1 MTRIVAAGF
10 ASLLLSLPP
19 PAIAAVVDSAP
30 GGFTL
35 RLEAVTAAA
44 PGRTWDSL
52 LRIGEWWSGAHTYSG
67 RAANMTLELR
77 AGGCFCERWPGG
89 EIEHM
94 RVALAW
100 PEKRQLVMRDGEDFV
115 VIDDH
120 LVMVDKNWWQGLEG
134 YHINGLH
141 YSVSDC
147 DIVKVLRPR
156 HISNTLLKDAPSNKF
171 HIIYEEKVETEAE
184 KQLKELQKQIQTL
197 TKQADKLGEEI
208 WKGKL

>member
-1 MTRIVAAGF
+1 MTRSVAAGF

-100 PEKRQLVMRDGEDFV
+100 PEKRQLVMSGGLGPLLWKGASGALAIRISPEG
-115 VIDDH
+115 
-120 LVMVDKNWWQGLEG
+120 QGSRITWEYRVSG
-134 YHINGLH
+134 YDPAGL
-141 YSVSDC
+141 
-147 DIVKVLRPR
+147 
-156 HISNTLLKDAPSNKF
+156 
-171 HIIYEEKVETEAE
+171 
-184 KQLKELQKQIQTL
+184 
-197 TKQADKLGEEI
+197 DKLAPVVDRVLGEQLA
-208 WKGKL
+208 GLAAHAARD